1 MDGAERRFVTI
12 RQAVRITGLS
22 EVFLRA
28 GVKTGRVPH
37 VKSGNRALVNL
48 PLLLE
53 ELDAASRGNQEV
65 KQGEAGPC
73 G

>member
-28 GVKTGRVPH
+28 GVKTG
-37 VKSGNRALVNL
+37 
-48 PLLLE
+48 LLE